1 MFEYMNN
8 GALFVLS
15 VVFIIPLFFEK
26 TRDPFVTT
34 LGVIC
39 IALLFMDA
47 HDSYSTAQENKTYF
61 KRGTALKCLSG
72 GGLYSEAN
80 RYRVSKK
87 NGWSL
92 EGDYFTKDSLMIR
105 ANKCERL

>member
-1 MFEYMNN
+1 VKYL
-8 GALFVLS
+8 ALMIAILYFLHS
-15 VVFIIPLFFEK
+15 YEK
-26 TRDPFVTT
+26 
-34 LGVIC
+34 
-39 IALLFMDA
+39 
-47 HDSYSTAQENKTYF
+47 YSETKENKEFF
-61 KRGTALKCLSG
+61 KNEKLLKCFSG

-80 RYRVSKK
+80 KYRVSKK

>member
-1 MFEYMNN
+1 MKY
-8 GALFVLS
+8 LVLMIAIFYFLHS
-15 VVFIIPLFFEK
+15 YEK
-26 TRDPFVTT
+26 
-34 LGVIC
+34 
-39 IALLFMDA
+39 
-47 HDSYSTAQENKTYF
+47 YSETKENKEFF
-61 KRGTALKCLSG
+61 KNEKLLKCFSG

-92 EGDYFTKDSLMIR
+92 EGDYFIKESLMIR